1 VNILCDP
8 GGVSERRGLKRCSL
22 WPFGAIAVAGT
33 YALGRG
39 EGELL
44 NLMMRRVLHRF
55 FELGMLIKGID
66 GGLELVGGLLL
77 VFLSPAAINRV
88 VFFFVEGELKED
100 PTDLI
105 ANLLLHTTRSVIQVR
120 VPASVFLIV
129 HGIVKLVLV
138 AGLATGRLWSYPA
151 ALLVFA
157 GFITYQ
163 LYQLSQQYS
172 FFLELVT
179 ILDGI
184 VILLVI
190 AEYMHVRMDTKI

>member
-1 VNILCDP
+1 
-8 GGVSERRGLKRCSL
+8 
-22 WPFGAIAVAGT
+22 
-33 YALGRG
+33 
-39 EGELL
+39 
-44 NLMMRRVLHRF
+44 M
-55 FELGMLIKGID
+55 
-66 GGLELVGGLLL
+66 
-77 VFLSPAAINRV
+77 

-138 AGLATGRLWSYPA
+138 AGLATGRLCSYPA

-157 GFITYQ
+157 GFTTYQ
-163 LYQLSQQYS
+163 LYQLSHQYS
-172 FFLELVT
+172 FFLEIVT

-190 AEYMHVRMDTKI
+190 TEYMHVRMDEKI